1 MPKLKTNKTVAKRVK
16 STKNGK
22 FKFTR
27 AGRRHKAAAKAA
39 KRRRQLR
46 RPGIGSDGDQKRLE
60 YLLPYGSY

>member
-1 MPKLKTNKTVAKRVK
+1 MPKLKTNKSVAKRVK

-27 AGRRHKAAAKAA
+27 AGRRHKMAAKAA

-46 RPGIGSDGDQKRLE
+46 KMAIGTEADQKRLE
-60 YLLPYGSY
+60 NLLPYGSH

>member
-1 MPKLKTNKTVAKRVK
+1 MPKLKTSKTIAKRVK

-27 AGRRHKAAAKAA
+27 AGRRHKMAAKPA

-46 RPGIGSDGDQKRLE
+46 RPGIGAPGDQKRIE
-60 YLLPYGSY
+60 NLLPYGSH

>member
-27 AGRRHKAAAKAA
+27 AGRRHTMAAKAA

-46 RPGIGSDGDQKRLE
+46 KKAIGSDGDQRRLE
-60 YLLPYGSY
+60 RLLPYGSH